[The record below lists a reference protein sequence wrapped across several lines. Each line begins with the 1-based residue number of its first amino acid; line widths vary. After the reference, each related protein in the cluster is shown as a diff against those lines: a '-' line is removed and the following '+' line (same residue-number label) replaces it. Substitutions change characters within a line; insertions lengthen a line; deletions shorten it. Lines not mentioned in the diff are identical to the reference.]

1 MRKKIMFTDPSLTI
15 ESESEKTDINYLIE
29 RARVTG
35 AWSSRNSKEPIY
47 LDCVGLGDYQASLER
62 IQTANN
68 AFLALPAR
76 VRDRFA
82 NSPNKMVEFLLD
94 PKNKAEAV
102 ELGLLKPPVQPAA
115 QTPGKPETKD
125 TPKA

>member
-1 MRKKIMFTDPSLTI
+1 MRKKIIFTEPSMTI
-15 ESESEKTDINYLIE
+15 QSEAPETDINFLIE
-29 RARVTG
+29 RARKTG
-35 AWSSRNSKEPIY
+35 AWTSRNTKDPIY

-68 AFLALPAR
+68 AFQALPAR

-82 NSPNKMVEFLLD
+82 NSPNKMVEFLLN
-94 PKNKAEAV
+94 PSNRQEAID
-102 ELGLLKPPVQPAA
+102 LGLLKPPAEPSAA
-115 QTPGKPETKD
+115 KNSELKD